1 MWLRFGFVAT
11 VVCGI
16 PAAWWYLRPDSGGRP
31 ELPVLERAGDFAL
44 VDQEQ
49 RVVRLTDFPDRAK
62 ILSFFYVRC
71 NNARACPMTTRHFRR
86 LQKVLGEELNRQTV
100 LLMVTLD
107 PQADTSGM
115 LKKYGELYGAD
126 FRNWHFLTGTPEQ
139 IAAVC
144 DQYQVIAER
153 QPDGSLRHS
162 VITFLIDRQ
171 DRLRRMYVANAWQ
184 PEELRDDLLAVLNTS
199 SE

>member
-1 MWLRFGFVAT
+1 MRFRFGFLAAMM
-11 VVCGI
+11 CGI
-16 PAAWWYLRPDSGGRP
+16 PAAWWYLHAGPGRP
-31 ELPVLERAGDFAL
+31 QPPALEQARDFAL
-44 VDQEQ
+44 VDQDQ
-49 RVVRLTDFPDRAK
+49 RTVRLSDFPDRLK

-71 NNARACPMTTRHFRR
+71 NNVRACPMTTRHFRR
-86 LQKVLGEELNRQTV
+86 LQDALGEELNRQTV

-107 PQADTSGM
+107 PQADTPGM

-126 FRNWHFLTGTPEQ
+126 FRNWHFLTGTSEQ

-144 DQYQVIAER
+144 EDYKIIAER
-153 QPDGSLRHS
+153 EPDGSIRHS

-171 DRLRRMYVANAWQ
+171 NRIRRMYVANQWQ
-184 PEELRDDLLAVLNTS
+184 PEELRQDLMAVLDTP